1 MDYADFIS
9 HTIDCF
15 RQVGVEKTSAS
26 SFIFPGSGGVKRIVS
41 FKKYAEE
48 VEALMPESWYAQKPP
63 VPASKIHS
71 FMALALDQMKT
82 EKEEVSCDWVWFM
95 DCKDHTNYRMYL
107 PEVGEIVQGQ
117 DLETFKRNEGK
128 QVMVTADLVYDPRI
142 PPVTFLDLN
151 CVTRE
156 TKVNLYQA
164 PKWTTLKYSGRKP
177 EVLIGFFNH
186 LFPMPEDRVWVRR
199 WLKRLINPS
208 EGRNLVAL
216 ALVGLQGTGKT
227 IFASGLCGALV
238 GKFNALNES
247 GNSLSS
253 NFNSHLRNLRLVN
266 IDDGTV
272 AKDGNANLKNLFNN
286 EGTSEG
292 KGANRV
298 KTDWHFSTILCNN
311 NARDI
316 HLEANDRRFMIPELP
331 KTRLPEVMAQRVLK
345 VIEDD
350 QIIRDFCEWV
360 NEAEEVN
367 LALPPKT
374 VAYYRVAMA
383 SLSDFYRDLVLTVA
397 SEGAYTTQHQLI
409 YVKENHAPK
418 YHISTINNFCLN
430 SFLGPNGGPLLK
442 LETTERPNRSVSKTI
457 FKITPID
464 SEAKK
469 FLQQVAGIY
478 RESIN
483 TVEDDPLGSL

>member
-1 MDYADFIS
+1 MDFKDFIS
-9 HTIDCF
+9 LTIDCF
-15 RQVGVEKTSAS
+15 REVGIEKTSS
-26 SFIFPGSGGVKRIVS
+26 NSFTIPGQGVKRLTS
-41 FKKYAEE
+41 FNKHVEDIEE
-48 VEALMPESWYAQKPP
+48 LMPKSWYAQKPP
-63 VPASKIHS
+63 LSTLKIHS
-71 FMALALDQMKT
+71 LMAQALNQMPV
-82 EKEEVSCDWVWFM
+82 ESEAASHVWLL
-95 DCKDHTNYRMYL
+95 DCKDHKNYRMY
-107 PEVGEIVQGQ
+107 VVDTGEMIQGQ
-117 DLETFKRNEGK
+117 DIETFKLGHGK
-128 QVMVTADLVYDPRI
+128 QPIFIADLVYAPEL
-142 PPVTFLDLN
+142 PSVTHLNLDFLDY
-151 CVTRE
+151 T

-164 PKWTTLKYSGRKP
+164 PKWTTLKYSGREP

-186 LFPMPEDRVWVRR
+186 LFPIPEDRAWVRR
-199 WLKRLINPS
+199 WLKRLINPP

-227 IFASGLCGALV
+227 IFASSLCGALV
-238 GKFNALNES
+238 GKVNALNES

-272 AKDGNANLKNLFNN
+272 AKEGNANLKNLFNN
-286 EGTSEG
+286 DGTSEG

-311 NARDI
+311 NPRDI

-331 KTRLPEVMAQRVLK
+331 TTRLPEVMAQEVLDA
-345 VIEDD
+345 IEDD

-360 NEAEEVN
+360 NKAEEVN
-367 LALPPKT
+367 LAVPPKT
-374 VAYYRVAMA
+374 AAYYRVAMA

-397 SEGAYTTQHQLI
+397 SEGAYTTQHQHI

-418 YHISTINNFCLN
+418 YHISTINNFCRN